1 MVHTLSEIN
10 RVLVPSGI
18 LIDLRPILDRWH
30 IEVASAR
37 EIRETGRMKDLDV
50 GLKDD
55 DAANR
60 SMSIVEKNGWFTRE
74 SEEFFPYIYS
84 WDSASEME
92 EWIEDEWHGFID
104 LDDETRRTTRSAWAL
119 GDGDTRVRVKINML
133 ITRWKKGSM
142 HDNDHH
148 A

>member
-10 RVLVPSGI
+10 RVLVPDGI
-18 LIDLRPILDRWH
+18 LIDLRPLLDRWK

-37 EIRETGRMKDLDV
+37 EICDTGRMKDFEI

-55 DAANR
+55 EAANR

-84 WDSASEME
+84 WDSANEME
-92 EWIEDEWHGFID
+92 KWIQDEWEGFID
-104 LDDETRRTTRSAWAL
+104 LEDDTKRATRSVWASA
-119 GDGDTRVRVKINML
+119 DGDARVQVNMKML
-133 ITRWKKGSM
+133 ITRWKKVTT